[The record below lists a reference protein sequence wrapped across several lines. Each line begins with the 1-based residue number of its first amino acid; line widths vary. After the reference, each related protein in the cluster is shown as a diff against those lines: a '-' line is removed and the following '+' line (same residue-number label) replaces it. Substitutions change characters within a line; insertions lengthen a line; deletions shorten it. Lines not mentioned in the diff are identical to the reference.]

1 MKLTL
6 VKTAYNPLIYEV
18 MDFSVALTDEHGD
31 LYGQAAGLTI
41 FLASLPATIKSGLET
56 IGAENLAEGDV
67 ILANDPY
74 TTGTHISDT
83 AVYVPIFFEDELVSF
98 SINMAHWAD
107 MGGMIPGGWTPNST
121 DVFQEGLRF
130 THIKLY
136 RAGEL
141 NQDLD
146 RLIRANV
153 RFPEIV
159 HGDLSA
165 QIAACQ
171 TGGAALSGSVS

>member
-1 MKLTL
+1 MSQVDPITTEVIRNAMVALTEEMKLTL

-18 MDFSVALTDEHGD
+18 MDFSVALTNEHGE

-56 IGAENLAEGDV
+56 IGRENLVEGDV

-83 AVYVPIFFEDELVSF
+83 AVYVPIFHEGELVAF

-107 MGGMIPGGWTPNST
+107 MGGMVPGGWTPNST
-121 DVFQEGLRF
+121 DVFPGR
-130 THIKLY
+130 IALY
-136 RAGEL
+136 PHQTLPGRA
-141 NQDLD
+141 
-146 RLIRANV
+146 
-153 RFPEIV
+153 
-159 HGDLSA
+159 A
-165 QIAACQ
+165 Q
-171 TGGAALSGSVS
+171 